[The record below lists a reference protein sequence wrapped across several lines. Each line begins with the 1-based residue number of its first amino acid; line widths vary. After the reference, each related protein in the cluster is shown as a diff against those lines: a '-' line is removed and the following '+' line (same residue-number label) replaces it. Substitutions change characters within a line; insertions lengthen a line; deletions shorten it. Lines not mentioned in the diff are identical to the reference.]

1 MNPQTPP
8 PCAAGPWRPGT
19 EASRVPLV
27 YDDDRGWFRSPG
39 RFLVQGPGPGLA
51 VAYLEQFE
59 GEETEWGTAGAER
72 WFYPLSDVLWFAE
85 IREQT

>member
-1 MNPQTPP
+1 MSTPTIP

-19 EASRVPLV
+19 DASSVPLV
-27 YDDDRGWFRSPG
+27 YDHDLGLFRSPG

-59 GEETEWGTAGAER
+59 GEEPGWATLGAEPR
-72 WFYPLSDVLWFAE
+72 FYLLSGVLWFAE
-85 IREQT
+85 IQEPT